1 IRHFHR
7 MDMGLINLSLNHFN
21 AFFSQN
27 AGHLIATEVT
37 VKVDHGV
44 NLSFTGN
51 KLRQMLAIFGKRNLS
66 IEAKLLES
74 FLSFTADRKKL
85 NLRTHLQ
92 TRFHK
97 FLKGF
102 YTISAGK
109 NPIRLW
115 IFVNCLYYLIPIFS
129 NVYFEVL

>member
-1 IRHFHR
+1 
-7 MDMGLINLSLNHFN
+7 MNMGVIDFPLNHFN
-21 AFFSQN
+21 AFFPQN
-27 AGHLIATEVT
+27 AGHLIAAEVT

-44 NLSFTGN
+44 NLSFVGN
-51 KLRQMLAIFGKRNLS
+51 KLRQMLTIFGKRNLS

-74 FLSFTADRKKL
+74 FLRFTAYRKNL
-85 NLRTHLQ
+85 DLRTHLQ

-115 IFVNCLYYLIPIFS
+115 IFVDSL
-129 NVYFEVL
+129 